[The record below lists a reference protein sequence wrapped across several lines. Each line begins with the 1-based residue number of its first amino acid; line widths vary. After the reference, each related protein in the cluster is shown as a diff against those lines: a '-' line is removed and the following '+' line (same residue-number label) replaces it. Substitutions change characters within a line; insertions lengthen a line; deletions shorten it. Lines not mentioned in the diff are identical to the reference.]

1 MEKIRR
7 ESDRAERKI
16 IEKLTSEHNDEI
28 ENLTELMRSHDFLF
42 NDSLKQINIKLQ
54 KIKKDAQSKFDR
66 AEKVIIEIEK
76 SGWQIID

>member
-1 MEKIRR
+1 
-7 ESDRAERKI
+7 
-16 IEKLTSEHNDEI
+16 
-28 ENLTELMRSHDFLF
+28 MRSHDFLF